1 MYDYMSLPTI
11 CPKTR
16 SGPCIGNKCKMYLM
30 DWRSNEEYCIIEY
43 YSAFDRKNLG
53 KPIVDSYAAKVKS
66 TRKNSTKPEIFVD
79 VESKFDS
86 LRETEKPERQPKQAA
101 DNIPSTV
108 KKTKNITD
116 LGDIPDDYEK
126 QLWDKL

>member
-11 CPKTR
+11 CPKTG

-43 YSAFDRKNLG
+43 YSAFDRKKLG
-53 KPIVDSYAAKVKS
+53 EPIVDNYAANVKS
-66 TRKNSTKPEIFVD
+66 TSKNSTKAATFVD
-79 VESKFDS
+79 LGSKSDIS
-86 LRETEKPERQPKQAA
+86 QETEIPERQPKQAV
-101 DNIPSTV
+101 DNITSKV

-116 LGDIPDDYEK
+116 QGDIPEDYEE
-126 QLWDKL
+126 QFWD